1 MFCDDM
7 KAVAVHVWT
16 ETYIHPQLLA
26 STMSL
31 HVSVFS
37 NIENTKMHSVV
48 AFISVDD
55 CTCFTQTDPESGIRA
70 HGH

>member
-16 ETYIHPQLLA
+16 ETCIHPQLLT
-26 STMSL
+26 STICPCMCL
-31 HVSVFS
+31 FFPTQKTQV
-37 NIENTKMHSVV
+37 HSVV

-55 CTCFTQTDPESGIRA
+55 CTCFTQTDRESGIRA